1 MLWVLACQAFFGE
14 DKEAGKG
21 KRLDTI
27 RVWVYIIFC
36 IQYPNIDREVIFM
49 DEVQLFKHITVFSL
63 EQATVLPYLTFRLA
77 EEGANVIRMEHPIY
91 GDPNRRVGDDVLKED
106 RMFSYYLSINAGKK
120 ALTLDLGT
128 PEGQEIFK
136 KLIAKLKVD
145 IFATN
150 QLPRNYAKLG
160 VEYEMLK
167 KIKEDIIWLG
177 MTGFGPQSNEAAY
190 DPVLQA
196 RGGLME
202 LTGEK
207 GGAPQVM
214 GIPLPD
220 MGASEHGYGL
230 LMKALFKRAVTG
242 RGSRIDLSMF
252 ESTVSWLTQAI
263 THTVSFHKKVSRR
276 GNTHEFFAPVSV
288 YETKDGYAY
297 VAVGN
302 DKQWETMTKIPGF
315 ESLYKNE
322 YERNAGRIA
331 DVDNLNHAIK
341 AITKKFSTDE
351 LIEIFNKATI
361 AISKVNAIEDVVR
374 DPLVNPNLIRSRD
387 PKTGMEIT
395 LAPPP
400 TNNPYLKSINRMMSF
415 PPRFGEHN
423 EEIYGGL
430 LGYRSAQLKEYKE
443 KNII

>member
-1 MLWVLACQAFFGE
+1 
-14 DKEAGKG
+14 
-21 KRLDTI
+21 
-27 RVWVYIIFC
+27 
-36 IQYPNIDREVIFM
+36 M
-49 DEVQLFKHITVFSL
+49 DEANLLKNITVLSL
-63 EQATVLPYLTFRLA
+63 EQATVLPYLTLRLT
-77 EEGANVIRMEHPIY
+77 EDGANVIRMEHPIY
-91 GDPNRRVGDDVLKED
+91 GDPNRRIGDDVLKED

-120 ALTLDLGT
+120 ALTLDLAT
-128 PEGQEIFK
+128 PEGQKILKE
-136 KLIAKLKVD
+136 LILKLKVD

-150 QLPRNYAKLG
+150 QLPRNYSKLG
-160 VEYEMLK
+160 IEYEMLK

-207 GGAPQVM
+207 EGTPQVM

-242 RGSRIDLSMF
+242 QGSRIDLSMF

-263 THTVSFHKKVSRR
+263 THTVTLKKKVSRR

-288 YETKDGYAY
+288 YETENGYAY
-297 VAVGN
+297 IALGN
-302 DKQWETMTKIPGF
+302 DRQWETMTKIPGF
-315 ESLYKNE
+315 ESLYKKE

-331 DVDNLNHAIK
+331 DVDNLNNAINT
-341 AITKKFSTDE
+341 ITRKFTTE
-351 LIEIFNKATI
+351 GLIDIFNKATI
-361 AISKVNAIEDVVR
+361 PISKVNTIEEVVG
-374 DPLVNPNLIRSRD
+374 DPLVKPNLIRSKD
-387 PKTGMEIT
+387 PKTGIEIT
-395 LAPPP
+395 IAPPP
-400 TNNPYLKSINRMMSF
+400 FNTPYLKSVNRMLSF

-430 LGYRSAQLKEYKE
+430 LGYSAAQLKESKE

>member
-1 MLWVLACQAFFGE
+1 
-14 DKEAGKG
+14 
-21 KRLDTI
+21 
-27 RVWVYIIFC
+27 
-36 IQYPNIDREVIFM
+36 M
-49 DEVQLFKHITVFSL
+49 DEVELFKHITVLSL
-63 EQATVLPYLTFRLA
+63 EQATVLPYLTLRLA
-77 EEGANVIRMEHPIY
+77 EEGANVIRLEHPIY
-91 GDPNRRVGDDVLKED
+91 GDPNRRIGDDVLKED

-120 ALTLDLGT
+120 ALTLDLAT
-128 PEGQEIFK
+128 PEGAKILKE
-136 KLIAKLKVD
+136 LVLKLKAD

-150 QLPRNYAKLG
+150 QLPKNYPKLG
-160 VEYEMLK
+160 IEYQMLK

-196 RGGLME
+196 RGGLMD

-207 GGAPQVM
+207 GGNPQVM

-230 LMKALFKRAVTG
+230 LMKALYKRAVTG
-242 RGSRIDLSMF
+242 QGSRIDLSMF

-263 THTVSFHKKVSRR
+263 THTVSFRKKVTRR

-288 YETKDGYAY
+288 YETKNGYAY
-297 VAVGN
+297 IALGN
-302 DKQWETMTKIPGF
+302 DRQWETMTKIPGF
-315 ESLYKNE
+315 ESLSKRE

-331 DVDNLNHAIK
+331 DVDNLNRALHT
-341 AITKKFSTDE
+341 ITGNFTTEE
-351 LIEIFNKATI
+351 LIDTFNKATLP
-361 AISKVNAIEDVVR
+361 ISKVNSIEEVVE
-374 DPLVNPNLIRSRD
+374 DPFVKPNLIRSKD

-395 LAPPP
+395 IAPPP
-400 TNNPYLKSINRMMSF
+400 TNNPHLKSIKRMMSF

-430 LGYRSAQLKEYKE
+430 LGYSGAQLKEYKE